1 MCFHKCIA
9 LSLNNAVEFKFF
21 DMFIE
26 ELTCQSVFLITRA
39 NLIMKTIIWINDE
52 CKVSPGC

>member
-39 NLIMKTIIWINDE
+39 NQIVKTIIRIKMNV
-52 CKVSPGC
+52 K

>member
-9 LSLNNAVEFKFF
+9 LSLNNAVELLFF

-26 ELTCQSVFLITRA
+26 LLSCQFSSL
-39 NLIMKTIIWINDE
+39 LETI
-52 CKVSPGC
+52 KSSKQLPG